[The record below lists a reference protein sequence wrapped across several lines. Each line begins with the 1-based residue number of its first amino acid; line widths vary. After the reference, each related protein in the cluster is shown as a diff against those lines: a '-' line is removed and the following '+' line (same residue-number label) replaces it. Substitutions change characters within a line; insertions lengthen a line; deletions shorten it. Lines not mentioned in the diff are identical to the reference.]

1 MTGSLNPT
9 HRPERPP
16 PCEWIY
22 SVVLV
27 LLSASCLFMYT
38 EDISTPMN
46 KAVWPWQESCPFIQ
60 YILSLRSSSIFLRCA
75 RRWRKLVRKLFVRGG
90 KRRRVLSLARRKQ
103 VYKLAVYSH
112 SQKKIILFELLWY
125 KLTFIILDVRIHQK
139 SETEVRSHMRARAQ
153 HEGYTRAGHNP
164 ATLRDSSER
173 LREQ

>member
-1 MTGSLNPT
+1 M
-9 HRPERPP
+9 
-16 PCEWIY
+16 
-22 SVVLV
+22 
-27 LLSASCLFMYT
+27 
-38 EDISTPMN
+38 
-46 KAVWPWQESCPFIQ
+46 
-60 YILSLRSSSIFLRCA
+60 
-75 RRWRKLVRKLFVRGG
+75 RGG

-103 VYKLAVYSH
+103 VYKLAVYSQ

-153 HEGYTRAGHNP
+153 HEGYTRAGHKP